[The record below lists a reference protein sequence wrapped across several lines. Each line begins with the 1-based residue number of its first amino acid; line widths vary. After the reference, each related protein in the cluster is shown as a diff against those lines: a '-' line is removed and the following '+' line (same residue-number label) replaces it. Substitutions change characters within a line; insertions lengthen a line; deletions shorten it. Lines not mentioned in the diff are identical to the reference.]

1 MGEILVVAIG
11 WLAALAVA
19 LGAVELGHDLV
30 AASALAAAIAA
41 TVAIRALARGGRA
54 DAPPSSLVD
63 GVEAIGVAAVGVTVA
78 AASSDPLAIL
88 AAVAIAFAAITQQ
101 YAALV
106 YAHIARRRDAL
117 VGAPLGLS
125 ALGGFVAFLVLGRPT
140 LLLAALGAW
149 AMIECVWS
157 AIVRGHAIATAD
169 RVLVR
174 PPRLPPLTGRAR
186 WLRLG
191 EGLAAARDSAFWGIV
206 VARPIA
212 RAILQVV
219 AEQRWLTPNRVTVA
233 SLACCFGAAGVIA
246 AGGSAV
252 LAIVLIGIRSVLDS
266 MDGQLARYRACGSNF
281 GSYLDKVSDLFA
293 WGALLA
299 ALGIRA
305 YAASPTT
312 PMLLLPCIG
321 AILLATCGFALWLSR
336 ALAPSTAA
344 PVRPTQLGFAAWAKS
359 LWRIVLFEEPDFYL
373 WIAHAIA
380 TAQYDL
386 FVPFIAG
393 GYAARALVVTV
404 HRASGWLLA
413 GKESPA

>member
-11 WLAALAVA
+11 WLAALALA
-19 LGAVELGHDLV
+19 LAALALGHDLV

-41 TVAIRALARGGRA
+41 TVAIRALARTY
-54 DAPPSSLVD
+54 DAPPGSLVD
-63 GVEAIGVAAVGVTVA
+63 GIEAIGVAAVGVTVA
-78 AASSDPLAIL
+78 AASSDPFAIL
-88 AAVAIAFAAITQQ
+88 AAVAIAFAAVTQQ
-101 YAALV
+101 YATLV
-106 YAHIARRRDAL
+106 YAHIARGRDAL
-117 VGAPLGLS
+117 VGAPLGLT

-140 LLLAALGAW
+140 LLVAALGAW

-157 AIVRGHAIATAD
+157 AVMRGHAIATAD
-169 RVLVR
+169 RKLVR

-191 EGLAAARDSAFWGIV
+191 EGLAAARDSAFWGLV

-212 RAILQVV
+212 RVLLQLVV
-219 AEQRWLTPNRVTVA
+219 EQRWITPNRVTVA
-233 SLACCFGAAGVIA
+233 SLVCCFGAAGVIA
-246 AGGSAV
+246 AGGSVV

-305 YAASPTT
+305 HAHVPE
-312 PMLLLPCIG
+312 PQMLLLPCIG

-336 ALAPSTAA
+336 ALTKSSSAPSPPA
-344 PVRPTQLGFAAWAKS
+344 QLGFAAWAKS

-373 WIAHAIA
+373 WIALALA
-380 TAQYDL
+380 TARYDL

-393 GYAARALVVTV
+393 GYAARALVITV
-404 HRASGWLLA
+404 HRASGWLVP